1 MRAAR
6 LAVPGPL
13 LACPHAGKAKDSL
26 LIKQRT
32 KAVGSGM
39 REGLAHY
46 SGIN

>member
-13 LACPHAGKAKDSL
+13 LACPHAGKAGAHCALSKGSDS
-26 LIKQRT
+26 
-32 KAVGSGM
+32 SGRER